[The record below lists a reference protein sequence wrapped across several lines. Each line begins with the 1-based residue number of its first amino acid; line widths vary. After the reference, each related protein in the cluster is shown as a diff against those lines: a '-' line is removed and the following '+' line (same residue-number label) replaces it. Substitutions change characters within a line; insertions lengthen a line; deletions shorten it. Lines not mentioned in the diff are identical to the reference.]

1 MSNEDLS
8 TPTSNLLRQQ
18 FQESATKSLTN
29 PELIS
34 FLTEGVD
41 RLAAVADALQATSSD
56 TVQTAAEK
64 TIDQD
69 IIDSLVVDILGD
81 QPSEDFANAA
91 KDFRELS
98 CKSTLNKDKK
108 DFDPNSRFQSGVGFL
123 IFANNNNRSFRRA
136 STEKNNEQTESVI
149 AFWQGNS
156 VIPSSRS
163 LKTIGNVIGTAKDIV
178 LAEITD
184 LWANKAIS
192 GESRVKGV
200 LRANSKL
207 DVDTNTD
214 GLKFALAT
222 MLHEVLSRPVLKTA
236 YEIGLGPVDPVNK
249 DIMRQIQDSP
259 LASMYSTTN
268 FLASLDHNTDREF
281 DRILVMEAGHRRGR
295 LLGIPSREFKE
306 SIVLLRTL
314 ALNYRNLNTLDANLK
329 EIKSENQRLGTMVSN
344 DRTAKGVKQIVQGL
358 QILYEIGNGII
369 DIHNKEYNGSKI
381 DDLDVERA
389 QYIEADRV
397 RASLAQSFKDYVSNI
412 GWQLTPEMRD
422 DFERVSV
429 PVLETHYEK
438 IQERQAAAK
447 KREAIERGLESFVA
461 IDDAYHLSSKKNR
474 ERDPKIVPNAHL
486 LSLHLSENGSVPE
499 TIARGLF
506 AMISG
511 AVWERTGSKATPA
524 ELAGQYISDA
534 STLRQLQ
541 TELHDLGHDEP
552 SKLLTQ
558 INLLD
563 ELIDSG
569 MFDREDKYPE
579 FRKYTDFVLAYMM
592 VRDGEVNVTEPV
604 AEAGSDDATEPAPMT
619 LTNPPIQLLRETLE
633 EELYVFPPG
642 SRAID
647 LIRDYKEQV
656 SEGELVNVEW
666 DRIIKLLEL
675 RDHCQKQNLDA
686 RLIRTK
692 HASWQVLPF
701 FILEINIPGDN
712 QAVAVIES
720 PVYGNATYIY
730 RESEER
736 LSWREIV
743 ELGRENA
750 RELGANALVHVD
762 SQQHSKHFKKVWNRV
777 ISELTVLR

>member
-41 RLAAVADALQATSSD
+41 RLAAVADALQATSSE
-56 TVQTAAEK
+56 TVPTAAEK

-69 IIDSLVVDILGD
+69 IIDSLVVDILGE
-81 QPSEDFANAA
+81 QPSEGFANAA

-98 CKSTLNKDKK
+98 CKSTLHKDKK
-108 DFDPNSRFQSGVGFL
+108 DLDANSRFQSGVGFL

-149 AFWQGNS
+149 AFWRGNS

-163 LKTIGNVIGTAKDIV
+163 LKTIYNVIGTAKDIV

-184 LWANKAIS
+184 LWANKAI
-192 GESRVKGV
+192 GDESRVKGV
-200 LRANSKL
+200 LTANSKL

-236 YEIGLGPVDPVNK
+236 YEKGLGPVDPVNK

-259 LASMYSTTN
+259 LASMYATTN
-268 FLASLDHNTDREF
+268 FLASLDHSTARAF
-281 DRILVMEAGHRRGR
+281 DRILVMEAGHRHGR

-306 SIVLLRTL
+306 SIVLLRAL
-314 ALNYRNLNTLDANLK
+314 VLNYKNLNTLDTNLK
-329 EIKSENQRLGTMVSN
+329 EIKSENQRLGALVSN

-369 DIHNKEYNGSKI
+369 DVHNKEYDGPKF

-397 RASLAQSFKDYVSNI
+397 RASLAQSFKDYVSNM

-422 DFERVSV
+422 DFARISV

-447 KREAIERGLESFVA
+447 KREAIERSLVSFAA
-461 IDDAYHLSSKKNR
+461 IDDNYHLSSKKNR

-499 TIARGLF
+499 DIARGLF

-511 AVWERTGSKATPA
+511 AVWERTGSKATLT
-524 ELAGQYISDA
+524 ELADHYISDA

-541 TELHDLGHDEP
+541 TELHELGHDKP
-552 SKLLTQ
+552 SRLLTQ

-579 FRKYTDFVLAYMM
+579 LRDYTDFVLAYMM
-592 VRDGEVNVTEPV
+592 VRDGEDNVTEPV
-604 AEAGSDDATEPAPMT
+604 AEVGSDATEAAPMT

-633 EELYVFPPG
+633 EGLYVFPPG

-701 FILEINIPGDN
+701 FILEINIPGDK

-730 RESEER
+730 RESDER
-736 LSWREIV
+736 LRWREIV
-743 ELGRENA
+743 ELGRGNA

-762 SQQHSKHFKKVWNRV
+762 SQQHSKHFEKVWNRV